1 MGEHEKGKN
10 DQNSTLSGGLQADLC
25 CLVRL
30 YVKDEF
36 SLSRKNDGEPRA
48 QAKSL
53 SFRFACPYFSFR

>member
-1 MGEHEKGKN
+1 MYEKGKN
-10 DQNSTLSGGLQADLC
+10 YRNSVRLGGLQPDLC

-30 YVKDEF
+30 YVKDKF

-53 SFRFACPYFSFR
+53 SFMCSHFSFR